1 MVETKLELLEKE
13 YKKQLAQYLQCGA
26 EQIFLYW
33 KGRVALY
40 AILKAMGVKP
50 GDEVILQSY
59 TCVVVANAILYLG
72 ATPVYVDIDEDTYN
86 MNIDLLESKI
96 TNKTKVIICQN
107 TYGLSSNLEIIMA
120 IAKEHGIFTVED
132 CTHGFGGYYNGKPNG
147 SYCDA
152 SFFSTQWSKPFTTGI
167 GGFSVIHNEG
177 LRDIISNMENDK
189 IKPSKK
195 ESMNLRALY
204 FARKYIINDFTYWPM
219 VKLYRLLSKYN
230 FVVGSSSG
238 EEIRSPE
245 IPVDYFKGISDC
257 QMKKGLKALGSFEN
271 LQVLRKENSEVYTDF
286 LENNNKNHIDRS
298 YFDNHI
304 FLRYPLLVKNRVSF
318 KEAAIKEKIILGE
331 WFDTPLY
338 PVYDRME
345 DWKFDR
351 ADSPISQ
358 KICSSVVNLETDIK
372 DSGKVIDFLKR
383 NIDYIV

>member
-1 MVETKLELLEKE
+1 
-13 YKKQLAQYLQCGA
+13 
-26 EQIFLYW
+26 
-33 KGRVALY
+33 
-40 AILKAMGVKP
+40 
-50 GDEVILQSY
+50 
-59 TCVVVANAILYLG
+59 
-72 ATPVYVDIDEDTYN
+72 
-86 MNIDLLESKI
+86 
-96 TNKTKVIICQN
+96 
-107 TYGLSSNLEIIMA
+107 
-120 IAKEHGIFTVED
+120 
-132 CTHGFGGYYNGKPNG
+132 
-147 SYCDA
+147 
-152 SFFSTQWSKPFTTGI
+152 
-167 GGFSVIHNEG
+167 
-177 LRDIISNMENDK
+177 
-189 IKPSKK
+189 
-195 ESMNLRALY
+195 
-204 FARKYIINDFTYWPM
+204 
-219 VKLYRLLSKYN
+219 
-230 FVVGSSSG
+230 
-238 EEIRSPE
+238 
-245 IPVDYFKGISDC
+245 
-257 QMKKGLKALGSFEN
+257 MKKGLKALGSFEN